1 MKYAVDLH
9 MHSCLSPCGDNDMTP
24 NNVVNMAA
32 VKGLDII
39 AVTDHNTAENL
50 PAILECAQACGLTVV
65 PGIEV
70 ETAEEVHIVCLF
82 RTLEGAMQMQSVIY
96 DKLPFIKNRREI
108 FGEQRI
114 CNCEDEV
121 IGEIPKM
128 LIIATSIGTDE
139 IFDIVKNIGGVAY
152 PAHVDRDSYSV
163 LSNLGFVPETYKGK
177 YLELSRNCDFQY
189 FSQQADEL
197 TNAGYHFF
205 RASDA
210 HYLWDIFERENFM
223 ELSEKSVDAVIDKL
237 SALRESV

>member
-24 NNVVNMAA
+24 NNIVNMALI
-32 VKGLDII
+32 KGLDII

-50 PAILECAQACGLTVV
+50 EAVLECAKENGLTVI

-70 ETAEEVHIVCLF
+70 ETAEEAHIVCLF
-82 RTLEGAMQMQSVIY
+82 RKVEDAYKLQEIIY
-96 DKLPFIKNRREI
+96 DALPPLKNRAEI
-108 FGEQRI
+108 FGNQYI
-114 CNCEDEV
+114 CDKNDNV
-121 IGEIPKM
+121 IGELAQM
-128 LIIATSIGTDE
+128 LITATSISTDD
-139 IFDIVKNIGGVAY
+139 IFDLVEGLGGVAY

-163 LSNLGFVPETYKGK
+163 LSNLGFVPEAYKGK
-177 YLELSRNCDFQY
+177 YLELSRNCNFQY
-189 FSQQADEL
+189 FSDQADEL

-223 ELSEKSVDAVIDKL
+223 ELKEKSVDAVIDKL
-237 SALRESV
+237 LARR